1 MQDVTPVE
9 QFLADEN
16 VIDLA
21 AEIPDRHVKPHLL
34 EPLKD
39 WLLAQ
44 GIATRV
50 KGEAWREHLAAELSE
65 RGKEMCLS
73 LQIRAVKVRD
83 LDELIQER
91 PDLLLRLL
99 DWLTRKIAEQAA
111 LKLMAAK
118 SRATVAKVDLSLAQP
133 SPEEVERE
141 RRWIARLEE
150 DVAELEKQKMPPAI
164 RRLEWLLS
172 QGRSGWRAEIEPPGL
187 VERVSPEERAEY
199 DSAKKPDDIAA
210 AHLRA
215 AWQAAWG
222 VDHDGQ
228 KAFDE
233 AVKALEAAFRPVAAP
248 KDPGATLGKIARYLD
263 DKPDKWRAR
272 LADARPPS
280 SSGKGDDAGAQALA
294 DLLHAIIA
302 ANRRHAADGTR
313 LQNSLDDGRDAVSL
327 AVALVAMQRRGF
339 IQHDDAPVAP
349 ELD

>member
-16 VIDLA
+16 VIDLT
-21 AEIPDRHVKPHLL
+21 AEIPDRHVKPHLI

-44 GIATRV
+44 GIATGV
-50 KGEAWREHLAAELSE
+50 KGKAWRENLAVELSE

-73 LQIRAVKVRD
+73 LQIRAIRVRD

-99 DWLTRKIAEQAA
+99 DWLTREIAEQAA
-111 LKLMAAK
+111 LNRMAA
-118 SRATVAKVDLSLAQP
+118 RGRVTLAKVDLSLSQL
-133 SPEEVERE
+133 SPEEAERE
-141 RRWIARLEE
+141 RRRIARLEE
-150 DVAELEKQKMPPAI
+150 DLAELTKQKVPPEI
-164 RRLEWLLS
+164 RSLERLLNR
-172 QGRSGWRAEIEPPGL
+172 GRSGWRAGIEPPGL

-199 DSAKKPDDIAA
+199 EAVTEPDDVAA

-222 VDHDGQ
+222 VDQDGQ

-233 AVKALEAAFRPVAAP
+233 AVKALEAAFRHVAAP
-248 KDPGATLGKIARYLD
+248 KDPGATLSKIAHYLD

-280 SSGKGDDAGAQALA
+280 SGGKGNDAGVQTLA
-294 DLLHAIIA
+294 NLLRAIVA

-313 LQNSLDDGRDAVSL
+313 SQNSLDDGRDAVSL

-339 IQHDDAPVAP
+339 IQHK
-349 ELD
+349 

>member
-16 VIDLA
+16 VIDLT
-21 AEIPDRHVKPHLL
+21 AEIPDRHVKPHLI

-44 GIATRV
+44 GIATRG
-50 KGEAWREHLAAELSE
+50 KGEAWRKHLPVELSE

-83 LDELIQER
+83 LDKLIQER

-111 LKLMAAK
+111 LNRMAA
-118 SRATVAKVDLSLAQP
+118 RGRVTLAKVDLSQL
-133 SPEEVERE
+133 SPEEAERE
-141 RRWIARLEE
+141 RRRIARLEE
-150 DVAELEKQKMPPAI
+150 DLAELTKQKVPPEI
-164 RRLEWLLS
+164 RSLERLLNR
-172 QGRSGWRAEIEPPGL
+172 GRSGWRAGIEPPGL

-199 DSAKKPDDIAA
+199 EAVTEPDDVAA

-222 VDHDGQ
+222 VDQDGQ

-233 AVKALEAAFRPVAAP
+233 AVKALEAAFRHVAAP
-248 KDPGATLGKIARYLD
+248 KDPGATLSKIAHYLD

-280 SSGKGDDAGAQALA
+280 SGGKGNDAGVQTLA
-294 DLLHAIIA
+294 NLLRAIVA

-313 LQNSLDDGRDAVSL
+313 SQNSLDDGRDAVSL

-339 IQHDDAPVAP
+339 IQH
-349 ELD
+349 E